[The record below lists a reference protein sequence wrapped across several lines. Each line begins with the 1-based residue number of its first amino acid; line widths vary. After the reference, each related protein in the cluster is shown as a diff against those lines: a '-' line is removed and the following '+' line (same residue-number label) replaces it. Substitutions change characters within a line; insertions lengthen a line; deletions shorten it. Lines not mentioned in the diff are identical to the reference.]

1 MSSSSINWGIHWD
14 TDSIT
19 NHTIHLILWQAASS
33 IIAAHL
39 CHCPLLFSPVVPVY
53 IIKMHVLINITF
65 LHLGEGLSSCNNH
78 SLSQL
83 RLSCACCLYNATTW
97 GTWFKIIN
105 IVSFCLLLVMIIY
118 FKLLILKLKD
128 NIIVVTEMTQQ
139 TYHHECKRCLSV
151 EKLSYRSNNV
161 GKIIRLTS

>member
-65 LHLGEGLSSCNNH
+65 LHVGEGLSSCNNH

-128 NIIVVTEMTQQ
+128 NIIVSSIPGVKMIPFPPYKAPQ
-139 TYHHECKRCLSV
+139 TPS
-151 EKLSYRSNNV
+151 
-161 GKIIRLTS
+161 RLPSPTKTGYSDF